1 MKKIIEIIPNFSV
14 NKEKDADTF
23 NALVDVS
30 KSREDVILLDAQSDV
45 DHNRSVF
52 TLIGAPVGIEEVAFE
67 LTKCAGERID
77 MNHHHG
83 EHSRMGATD
92 VLPFVPTINVEI
104 SECIDMSKRVAKR
117 IWEELAIPSFL
128 YEESA
133 SVPERKNLATV
144 RKGQWEGMPEKLK
157 LPE

>member
-1 MKKIIEIIPNFSV
+1 MRKIVETIPNFSV
-14 NKEKDADTF
+14 SKEKDPETF

-30 KSREDVILLDAQSDV
+30 KSVTDVILLDAQSDV

-52 TLIGAPVGIEEVAFE
+52 TLIGSPEGIEEVAFQ

-92 VLPFVPTINVEI
+92 VMPFVPTINVELE
-104 SECIDMSKRVAKR
+104 ECVEMSKRVAKR
-117 IWEELAIPSFL
+117 I
-128 YEESA
+128 
-133 SVPERKNLATV
+133 
-144 RKGQWEGMPEKLK
+144 
-157 LPE
+157 

>member
-1 MKKIIEIIPNFSV
+1 MKKIIETIPNFSV
-14 NKEKDADTF
+14 SKEKDEATF
-23 NALVDVS
+23 NALVEIS

-52 TLIGAPVGIEEVAFE
+52 TLIGSPEGIEEVAFQ

-92 VLPFVPTINVEI
+92 VLPFVPTIGTEI
-104 SECIDMSKRVAKR
+104 DECIEISKRVAKR
-117 IWEELAIPSFL
+117 IWNELKIPSFL

-133 SVPERKNLATV
+133 TKPERKNLATV

-157 LPE
+157 QEE